1 MPIRGER
8 DVFEGEIRAL
18 QVSSGVFVESSLLV
32 PILQDSPGVFCE
44 FVQDSFTIT
53 DFQDRVREL
62 QEETGG
68 RGYSDECGGGKYLT
82 LTILTS
88 LIFFSIWRF
97 EFFLSIL
104 SIVIILTI

>member
-32 PILQDSPGVFCE
+32 PILQDSPGEFCEFVQDSLFCE
-44 FVQDSFTIT
+44 FVQDSFPIPG
-53 DFQDRVREL
+53 FQDRVREL

-68 RGYSDECGGGKYLT
+68 RGYSDESGRGKYFK
-82 LTILTS
+82 
-88 LIFFSIWRF
+88 LIYVDY
-97 EFFLSIL
+97 LK
-104 SIVIILTI
+104 